1 MEVVEKSIEKPTSSD
16 AEESNESATETP
28 SVGGSGGKESSNSET
43 SSAGGGQLIA
53 PNGGALSGGR
63 PNVKKAEDGS
73 GAERRNGA
81 ATSEVR
87 NAQWDMLRREA
98 HGGIIQRDGLT
109 DGHTGT
115 EVPR

>member
-1 MEVVEKSIEKPTSSD
+1 MPRKQTSQPQKRHLRASREVRRAIIAKLNNFAINC
-16 AEESNESATETP
+16 AEWRR
-28 SVGGSGGKESSNSET
+28 
-43 SSAGGGQLIA
+43 
-53 PNGGALSGGR
+53 LSGGR
-63 PNVKKAEDGS
+63 PNVKQAEDGS

>member
-1 MEVVEKSIEKPTSSD
+1 M
-16 AEESNESATETP
+16 P
-28 SVGGSGGKESSNSET
+28 SVGPLRNQIIL
-43 SSAGGGQLIA
+43 QLIA

-63 PNVKKAEDGS
+63 PNVKQAEDGS